1 MQKIFSLIK
10 PADKNLR
17 NKTKKWLPIYY
28 YWEATFIIVVTLLI
42 VS

>member
-28 YWEATFIIVVTLLI
+28 WEATFIIVVTLLI